1 MSWESD
7 FSSGEP
13 GMESKKSKDISSANS
28 ANFNLSI
35 HDPEKDTNNSKNEL
49 IALSRVSAAIS
60 GLWDLEAILKVGIN
74 SVLEI
79 MHGVIGGVMLLDEQT
94 NSLSYF
100 VYQGLSDKYIEEMRF
115 KLGEGVA
122 GKVAQNGR
130 AILLEDISLEPSAAR
145 PDLIKTEGLKA
156 FISVPLRAK
165 DNVLGVLNVAS
176 TMARRFTKDDMYL
189 LGSIGDQLGIAI
201 EQAKL
206 YKRLDDAR
214 KRYQTLLRQMI
225 TIQEEERKRIA
236 RELHDE
242 TSQQLT
248 ALALNLQALTEMME
262 MGDFKDTEIKA
273 MLKKIQNIAVQASA
287 EVVRLIRELRPT
299 LLDTLGLPA
308 AIRNLAEMH
317 LASRGINV
325 TTEFK
330 GMEQRRLSYEAELTL
345 FRVAQETMSNI
356 VRHSEAKKAI
366 IRLECNSNE
375 CILSIEDDGK
385 GFNVSEITRIEKDG
399 RGAGLFGVRER
410 VAAVGGEAYVES
422 QPGKGVRA
430 TAKVPVSQ
438 EH

>member
-1 MSWESD
+1 
-7 FSSGEP
+7 
-13 GMESKKSKDISSANS
+13 METENSKDIPFADSANV
-28 ANFNLSI
+28 NLNG
-35 HDPEKDTNNSKNEL
+35 HDPESEAKNRDDEL

-60 GLWDLEAILKVGIN
+60 GLWDLEAILKVGLN

-79 MHGVIGGVMLLDEQT
+79 MHGVTGGVMLLDEQT
-94 NSLSYF
+94 KTLSYF
-100 VYQGLSDKYIEEMRF
+100 VYHGLSAKYAEEMRF
-115 KLGEGVA
+115 KLGEGIA
-122 GKVAQNGR
+122 GTVAQNGR
-130 AILLEDISLEPSAAR
+130 ATLIGDISSEPSVAR
-145 PDLIKTEGLKA
+145 PDLVKTEGLKA
-156 FISVPLRAK
+156 FLSVPLRAK
-165 DNVLGVLNVAS
+165 DKILGVLNIAS
-176 TMARRFTKDDMYL
+176 TMVRHFTKDDMYL

-201 EQAKL
+201 EQANL
-206 YKRLDDAR
+206 YKRLKDAN

-248 ALALNLQALTEMME
+248 ALTLNLQALIEMME
-262 MGDFKDTEIKA
+262 MGDAKDPEIKA
-273 MLKKIQNIAVQASA
+273 MLKKSHNIAVQAHT
-287 EVVRLIRELRPT
+287 EVARLIRELRPT

-308 AIRNLAEMH
+308 AIRNLAEIH

-330 GMEQRRLSYEAELTL
+330 GMEQRRLSHEGELTL
-345 FRVAQETMSNI
+345 FRVAQEALSNI

-375 CILSIEDDGK
+375 CILCIEDDGK

-410 VAAVGGEAYVES
+410 VAAVGGEAYIES

>member
-1 MSWESD
+1 M
-7 FSSGEP
+7 
-13 GMESKKSKDISSANS
+13 KSNNDKTILFADQTK
-28 ANFNLSI
+28 FNLNVRDS
-35 HDPEKDTNNSKNEL
+35 ESEAKNKADEL
-49 IALSRVSAAIS
+49 VALSRVSAAIS
-60 GLWDLEAILKVGIN
+60 GLWDLEAILKVGLN

-94 NSLSYF
+94 KTLSYF
-100 VYQGLSDKYIEEMRF
+100 VYQGLSAKYAEEMRF
-115 KLGEGVA
+115 KLGEGIA

-130 AILLEDISLEPSAAR
+130 AILLEDISSEPSAAR

-156 FISVPLRAK
+156 FLSVPLRAK
-165 DNVLGVLNVAS
+165 DKILGVMNVAS

-206 YKRLDDAR
+206 YKRLDEAR

-248 ALALNLQALTEMME
+248 AMALNLQALNEMME
-262 MGDFKDTEIKA
+262 MGNVKDTEIKA
-273 MLKKIQNIAVQASA
+273 MLKRIHNISVQASA

-308 AIRNLAEMH
+308 AIRNLAETN
-317 LASRGINV
+317 LSSKGINV

-330 GMEQRRLSYEAELTL
+330 GMEQRRLSHEAELTL
-345 FRVAQETMSNI
+345 FRVAQEAMSNI

-366 IRLECNSNE
+366 IRLEYNANE
-375 CILSIEDDGK
+375 CILCIEDDGK
-385 GFNVSEITRIEKDG
+385 GFDVNEITRIEKDG

-410 VAAVGGEAYVES
+410 VAAVGGEAYIES
-422 QPGKGVRA
+422 QPGKGAKA
-430 TAKVPVSQ
+430 TAKIPVSQ
-438 EH
+438 EHELWRK

>member
-1 MSWESD
+1 
-7 FSSGEP
+7 
-13 GMESKKSKDISSANS
+13 MEENEAKNR
-28 ANFNLSI
+28 
-35 HDPEKDTNNSKNEL
+35 HDEL

-60 GLWDLEAILKVGIN
+60 GLWDLEAILKVGLN

-94 NSLSYF
+94 ETLSYF
-100 VYQGLSDKYIEEMRF
+100 IYHGLSAKYAEEMRF
-115 KLGEGVA
+115 KLGEGIA
-122 GKVAQNGR
+122 GKVAQNGK
-130 AILLEDISLEPSAAR
+130 ATLLEDISLEPSAAH

-156 FISVPLRAK
+156 FLSVPLRAK
-165 DNVLGVLNVAS
+165 DKILGVMNVAS
-176 TMARRFTKDDMYL
+176 TTARDFTKDDMYL
-189 LGSIGDQLGIAI
+189 LASIGDQLGLAI

-206 YKRLDDAR
+206 YKKLSDSR

-248 ALALNLQALTEMME
+248 ALTLNLQALTEMME
-262 MGDFKDTEIKA
+262 MGNTEDTEIKA
-273 MLKKIQNIAVQASA
+273 MLKRIHHIAVQAHA
-287 EVVRLIRELRPT
+287 EVARLIKELRPT

-308 AIRNLAEMH
+308 AIRSLAETN

-330 GMEQRRLSYEAELTL
+330 GMEQRRLSPEAELTL
-345 FRVAQETMSNI
+345 FRVAQEAMSNI
-356 VRHSEAKKAI
+356 VKHSEAKKAM

-375 CILSIEDDGK
+375 CILCIEDDGK

-399 RGAGLFGVRER
+399 RGAGLFGIRER
-410 VAAVGGEAYVES
+410 VGAVDGEAYVES
-422 QPGKGVRA
+422 QPGKGA
-430 TAKVPVSQ
+430 KAIAKVPGVRSTSYG
-438 EH
+438 EDKGVGSG

>member
-1 MSWESD
+1 MSLENG

-13 GMESKKSKDISSANS
+13 RMESKESKDIPSANS
-28 ANFNLSI
+28 ANSDSNI
-35 HDPEKDTNNSKNEL
+35 HDPVKGNNSKDKL

-60 GLWDLEAILKVGIN
+60 GLWDLEAILKVGMS

-100 VYQGLSDKYIEEMRF
+100 VYQGLSDKYAEEMRF
-115 KLGEGVA
+115 KMGEGVA

-130 AILLEDISLEPSAAR
+130 AILLEDISLEPSAVR

-273 MLKKIQNIAVQASA
+273 MLKKIHNIAVQASA

-317 LASRGINV
+317 LVSRGIQV

-330 GMEQRRLSYEAELTL
+330 GMEKHRLSHEAELTL
-345 FRVAQETMSNI
+345 FRVAQESMSNI
-356 VRHSEAKKAI
+356 VRHSEAKKAM

-375 CILSIEDDGK
+375 CVLSIEDDGK

-410 VAAVGGEAYVES
+410 IAAVGGEAYIES

>member
-1 MSWESD
+1 
-7 FSSGEP
+7 
-13 GMESKKSKDISSANS
+13 MESKKSKDIPSANS

-35 HDPEKDTNNSKNEL
+35 HDPEKNTNNSKDEL

-94 NSLSYF
+94 NNLSYY
-100 VYQGLSDKYIEEMRF
+100 VYQGLSDKYVEEMRF

-130 AILLEDISLEPSAAR
+130 AILLEDISLEPSAVR

-176 TMARRFTKDDMYL
+176 AMARRFTKDDMYL

-206 YKRLDDAR
+206 YKRLDDSR

-248 ALALNLQALTEMME
+248 ALSLNLQALTEMME

-273 MLKKIQNIAVQASA
+273 MLKKIHNIAVQASA

-317 LASRGINV
+317 LASRGIHV

-330 GMEQRRLSYEAELTL
+330 GMEQRRLSHEAELTL

-356 VRHSEAKKAI
+356 VRHSEAKKAM

-410 VAAVGGEAYVES
+410 VAAVGGEAYIES